1 MKHLTVDE
9 IVDFV
14 TLEKIDN
21 KSLENAAKVN
31 THIRQCSGCLR
42 KVRAFQMVYDEF
54 EKMYNEKTDWKSIAE
69 KVFNNANK
77 NSGDKDDDFSWF

>member
-14 TLEKIDN
+14 TFERIDN

-31 THIRQCSGCLR
+31 THIRQCSECLR

-54 EKMYNEKTDWKSIAE
+54 KEMYKEKADWKSIAE
-69 KVFNNANK
+69 KTFNTDMNN
-77 NSGDKDDDFSWF
+77 DIKDDDFPLF

>member
-14 TLEKIDN
+14 TFEKIDN

-54 EKMYNEKTDWKSIAE
+54 EKMYKEKTDWKSIAE
-69 KVFNNANK
+69 KVFNADK
-77 NSGDKDDDFSWF
+77 NSDDKDDDFPLF